1 MPSSFVD
8 AFFISTLL
16 DVPLEQLR
24 ARGFPVDRII
34 KPDPPEP
41 IEPIDQH
48 DSQGNG
54 ENKSAEPISSVP
66 AAHSDGIFKSAEGT
80 GNQDDNTT
88 AAQNTLSSEKSEDGT
103 NSDAPVSKSSFIS
116 ILKNMYP
123 GADEKFLS
131 EKLGDKPDLD
141 KVRSVAEEMAMHGYP
156 NENESSS
163 DDQNKKQQ
171 EVEEQKPKSKVL
183 GSKKLGKAFGGLTN
197 RLKHHAMG
205 DGMTNTGHGGG
216 MSAPPTG
223 KGGIVP
229 PEADASLHTNMENML
244 ANKVRQSPSID
255 ERGIQ
260 SEERAMS
267 IPEVS
272 KQTKKEI
279 SGLCIDSIFHL
290 STHLRI
296 FVFHLLGFGIRVLI
310 MAILVRFS
318 PLRISRLL

>member
-1 MPSSFVD
+1 MHSSFVD

-41 IEPIDQH
+41 IESIDQH
-48 DSQGNG
+48 NSQGNG
-54 ENKSAEPISSVP
+54 ENKSAESIPPLP
-66 AAHSDGIFKSAEGT
+66 AAHPDNNSKSAEAT
-80 GNQDDNTT
+80 GNQDDHS
-88 AAQNTLSSEKSEDGT
+88 AATDNTLSSEKSEDGT
-103 NSDAPVSKSSFIS
+103 RSDEPASKNSFIS

-156 NENESSS
+156 NENESTSE
-163 DDQNKKQQ
+163 DHHKKQK

-205 DGMTNTGHGGG
+205 DGTTNAGHGTGG
-216 MSAPPTG
+216 MAAPPTG

-229 PEADASLHTNMENML
+229 PEADASLHSNMENML

-255 ERGIQ
+255 QRGIQ
-260 SEERAMS
+260 SEERATS
-267 IPEVS
+267 IPEVR
-272 KQTKKEI
+272 KQKK
-279 SGLCIDSIFHL
+279 LPV
-290 STHLRI
+290 
-296 FVFHLLGFGIRVLI
+296 FVMF
-310 MAILVRFS
+310 AS
-318 PLRISRLL
+318 PI